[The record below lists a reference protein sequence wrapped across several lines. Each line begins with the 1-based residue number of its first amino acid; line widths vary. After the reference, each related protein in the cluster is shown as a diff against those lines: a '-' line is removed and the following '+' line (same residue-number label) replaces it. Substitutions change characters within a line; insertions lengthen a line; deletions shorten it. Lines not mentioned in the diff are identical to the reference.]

1 MEAKLIPIVGYD
13 DAEEIPLAPENP
25 VVIGRADDAEIRLM
39 QSKVSRRHCRI
50 HFENGFYSIEDTDS
64 KNGTWVNNRRIQK
77 AILFHHDRITLGS
90 TEFRFV
96 LDSSISDE
104 TSHISVQ
111 GNGEFTFGTEIR
123 EPVETNTPSSLFL
136 SIPKGPGQEVARE
149 LERDLS
155 AVCKVINSVNAE
167 QHLDRLLETV
177 MDNVME
183 VSEADRGYL
192 IAARK
197 VNGVLMPMVGRNK
210 ESVPAAARNTF
221 SRSIISECYEGGYS
235 ILMADPT
242 SQDGLS
248 ESILSQQ
255 IQSVMC
261 VPMCDQ
267 SGPVGVIYVDRI
279 IGSEPFTERDLKILN
294 AISNQA
300 GIAIRRA
307 QLTGQVESLFRDAIR
322 TVINMLEQRDEYT
335 YGHSER
341 VTAVALLVAELC
353 EIPKAERRHLEVAG
367 LLHDVGKLAVDLEI
381 LQKPTSLSESEYQTI
396 QEHPVAGANIL
407 RDVENAEM
415 ITDAVRHHHEWWD
428 GSGYPDGL
436 AGEEIMPLA
445 RILALADAFDSMAS
459 DRPYKK
465 ALPIEGILSE
475 LRGGRGTQFAPYLV
489 DTVVAALEG
498 EEEFQRRIA
507 EVYRRKGQEPQPAG
521 PFNWDRAKRTDL
533 LL

>member
-1 MEAKLIPIVGYD
+1 MLESG
-13 DAEEIPLAPENP
+13 
-25 VVIGRADDAEIRLM
+25 
-39 QSKVSRRHCRI
+39 
-50 HFENGFYSIEDTDS
+50 
-64 KNGTWVNNRRIQK
+64 
-77 AILFHHDRITLGS
+77 
-90 TEFRFV
+90 
-96 LDSSISDE
+96 ISEE
-104 TSHISVQ
+104 TSHVSVE
-111 GNGEFTFGTEIR
+111 GDGDFTFTTEIR
-123 EPVETNTPSSLFL
+123 EPLDTSTPSSLFL
-136 SIPKGPGQEVARE
+136 KIPQGPGQEVARE

-177 MDNVME
+177 MDNVMD
-183 VSEADRGYL
+183 VTDADRGYL

-197 VNGVLMPMVGRNK
+197 VNGVLMPLVGRNRD
-210 ESVPAAARNTF
+210 SVPAAARNTF

-235 ILMADPT
+235 ILMSDPT
-242 SQDGLS
+242 SHDSLS

-255 IQSVMC
+255 IQSIMC

-279 IGSEPFTERDLKILN
+279 MGSEPFTERDLKILG
-294 AISNQA
+294 AIANQA
-300 GIAIRRA
+300 GVAIRRA
-307 QLTGQVESLFRDAIR
+307 QLTGQVETLFRDAIR

-335 YGHSER
+335 HGHSER
-341 VTAVALLVAELC
+341 VTAVALLLAELC
-353 EIPKAERRHLEVAG
+353 GLSNAQRRHLEVAG

-381 LQKPTSLSESEYQTI
+381 LQKPTRLSESEYQTI

-436 AGEEIMPLA
+436 AGEQIAPLA
-445 RILALADAFDSMAS
+445 RILALADAFDSMGS

-475 LRGGRGTQFAPYLV
+475 LRECRGTQFAPYLV
-489 DTVVAALEG
+489 DMVVAALEG
-498 EEEFQRRIA
+498 DEEFQERIA
-507 EVYRRKGQEPQPAG
+507 EIYRRKGQEPQASG
-521 PFNWDRAKRTDL
+521 AFKWDRGKRTDL